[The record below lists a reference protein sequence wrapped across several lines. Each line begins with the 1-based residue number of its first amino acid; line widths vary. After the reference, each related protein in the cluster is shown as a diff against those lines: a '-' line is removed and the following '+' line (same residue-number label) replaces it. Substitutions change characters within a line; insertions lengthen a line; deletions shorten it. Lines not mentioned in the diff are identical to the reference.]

1 MLFWRHNKNLA
12 LLTVL
17 YLAIFGCFLTGC
29 KEGTDSSPVSALIT
43 AIKTEDYSKGDV
55 NITGSLSGS
64 NGFLGDITL
73 TLAKWSSNQ
82 EYIPVTSTKSVDNG
96 KFSFSNLSAGVYKI
110 YVAPDSHDLY
120 GSTEY
125 TFQILDTGLVYPE
138 SINITLPQK
147 DTLGNEV
154 INGKIL
160 QSTDNSSVS
169 GVFVKLYMYKSATE
183 LIYVN
188 GDLADADGNF
198 SFNNVT
204 WGSYQVRVEEN
215 ELYETN
221 ISDVDVRYGK
231 VTPQNCVLYIKPK
244 AAVAQEKRVQIM
256 GIVKKSD
263 NSAFGNQDV
272 LLYTDKNCVGQPYK
286 ETMTYGDG
294 QFMFVDIP
302 AGKNYF
308 IRINP
313 TDSPLYTTATI
324 TYPIGVQTDGKVFPE
339 KISIVVDVAL
349 KSERSVCE
357 GVEIYANSAYT
368 GAPMEFVNIK
378 IDGEFVGTTDVKGYF
393 RIPYGLAVGNHSV
406 ELSKEGYQTMNT
418 SINVIFVAEQGYADC
433 DSPFYFNMIED
444 TRDGYGSITGRYV
457 DITTTNPLPRYIVRL
472 YKLNQRNQS
481 IRLETGE
488 ITETWFDVDAN
499 YILTTRTT
507 TDTSV
512 AGQGSQEGSFK
523 LTHLEPG
530 WYQMYITPTVE
541 DIPTTELRPHIYEQF
556 KWISLKKT
564 VASDERIVIS
574 QPFEVQAN
582 KTTYWTNYEQGK

>member
-1 MLFWRHNKNLA
+1 MLFWRHNKNLV

-17 YLAIFGCFLTGC
+17 YLAIFGCFLMGC
-29 KEGTDSSPVSALIT
+29 KEGTDSSPVSALVT
-43 AIKTEDYSKGDV
+43 GIKTEDYNKGDV

-64 NGFLGDITL
+64 NGFVGDITL
-73 TLAKWSSNQ
+73 TLAKWSSSQ
-82 EYIPVTSTKSVDNG
+82 EYIPLTMTKSVDNG
-96 KFSFSNLSAGVYKI
+96 KFSFSNLSTGVYKI
-110 YVAPDSHDLY
+110 YVASDSHDLY

-138 SINITLPQK
+138 SIIITLPQK

-169 GVFVKLYMYKSATE
+169 GVFVKLFMYKSETE

-188 GDLADADGNF
+188 GDLTDSDGNF
-198 SFNNVT
+198 YFNNVT
-204 WGSYQVRVEEN
+204 WGSYQVVVEN
-215 ELYETN
+215 ELYEKT
-221 ISDVDVRYGK
+221 SGGVDVRYGK

-244 AAVAQEKRVQIM
+244 AAVAQEKYAQIM

-263 NSAFGNQDV
+263 NTAFGNQDV
-272 LLYTDKNCVGQPYK
+272 LLYTDKSCVGQPYK

-302 AGKNYF
+302 CGKNYF
-308 IRINP
+308 IRING

-324 TYPIGVQTDGKVFPE
+324 TYPIGVQTDGQVFPD
-339 KISIVVDVAL
+339 KISIVVDVTL
-349 KSERSVCE
+349 KSERSICE
-357 GVEIYANSAYT
+357 GVEINVNSAYT
-368 GAPMEFVNIK
+368 GAPMELVNVK
-378 IDGEFVGTTDVKGYF
+378 IDGAFAGTTDVKGYF

-406 ELSKEGYQTMNT
+406 ELSKEGYQTMST
-418 SINVIFVAEQGYADC
+418 SINVTFVAEQGYADC
-433 DSPFYFNMIED
+433 DSPYYYSMIDD
-444 TRDGYGSITGRYV
+444 TRDGYGSITGRYI
-457 DITTTNPLPRYIVRL
+457 DITTTQPLGGYIVRL
-472 YKLNQRNQS
+472 YKLNQRPQS
-481 IRLETGE
+481 TRIDTGE
-488 ITETWFDVDAN
+488 ITETWFDVDSN

-507 TDTSV
+507 IDASV
-512 AGQGSQEGSFK
+512 AGQVSQEGSFK

-541 DIPTTELRPHIYEQF
+541 DIPTTEMRSHIYEQF
-556 KWISLKKT
+556 KWVTLKKT
-564 VASDERIVIS
+564 VESDERIVIS
-574 QPFEVQAN
+574 QPFEVQAD